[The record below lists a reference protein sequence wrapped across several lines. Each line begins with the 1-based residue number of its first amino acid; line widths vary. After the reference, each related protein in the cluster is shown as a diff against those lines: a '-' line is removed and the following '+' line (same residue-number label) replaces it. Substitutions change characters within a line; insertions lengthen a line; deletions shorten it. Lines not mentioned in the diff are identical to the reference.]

1 LKRLRT
7 AVIVLSTLVFLA
19 VRAGGAAA
27 SDQKLP
33 EGMKKIRC
41 TCYIEHGTTAT
52 GCKTREGIAAG
63 RSEDLGKVAAIYSI
77 AEDGSI
83 GDFIGYYEFRDT
95 GAGMDSD
102 GDGIGDTIRTGKSI
116 DVWQPSM
123 DSAKAWIRKYGD
135 YVYIMIIDA
144 EG

>member
-1 LKRLRT
+1 MKRLRI
-7 AVIVLSTLVFLA
+7 AVIVLSILVFLT
-19 VRAGGAAA
+19 VRAQGAAA

-33 EGMKKIRC
+33 DGMKKIRC
-41 TCYIEHGTTAT
+41 SCYIEHGNTAT
-52 GCKTREGIAAG
+52 GCYTRKEIAAG
-63 RSEDLGKVAAIYSI
+63 RVEDFYKVAAIYSI

-83 GDFIGYYEFRDT
+83 GDFLGYYEFRDT

-144 EG
+144 KG

>member
-1 LKRLRT
+1 MKRLRT
-7 AVIVLSTLVFLA
+7 AVIALSILVFLA

-33 EGMKKIRC
+33 DGMKKIRC

-52 GCKTREGIAAG
+52 GLKTKEGIAAG
-63 RSEDLGKVAAIYSI
+63 RSEDLYKVAAIYSI

-83 GDFIGYYEFRDT
+83 GEFLGYYEFRDT

-123 DSAKAWIRKYGD
+123 DSAKDWIRKYGD
-135 YVYIMIIDA
+135 YVYILIIDA
-144 EG
+144 VG